1 MAQNVNDEAEEM
13 SIQHRELIEE
23 EGINISDLPDEIKK
37 DMRNFNSKLKEY
49 EENGDID
56 LYYELEQDDI
66 TIADNIQT
74 WLEDNESDDEDE
86 EDYDPSLNDDN
97 EDNEDNEDV
106 NQNTAQ
112 IESVIRQ
119 NINNGKI
126 EISVLASI
134 IGREPNYPEERI
146 GSIKLR
152 KDYLRTTYSVK

>member
-97 EDNEDNEDV
+97 EDNEDNEDEEDV

-134 IGREPNYPEERI
+134 IGREPNY
-146 GSIKLR
+146 
-152 KDYLRTTYSVK
+152 